1 MFTGEMSFEEI
12 VSVAAAAFSGG
23 GFSLPVAI
31 AAALMLSVTLG
42 RKFLASRYPF
52 FKTDLGGS
60 TLVLALSAVAGVSNA
75 LLAGTAVSF
84 SLILGVAVTA
94 MGGYTGL
101 KKFVLPLLDMAESKF
116 PSWTRIVFVA
126 LRGILG
132 SAAGITAT
140 KAGAQAVTKSPG
152 KGVKG
157 VLGEPKKFPKVKGAK
172 AATRS
177 RP

>member
-1 MFTGEMSFEEI
+1 M
-12 VSVAAAAFSGG
+12 
-23 GFSLPVAI
+23 PVAI

-42 RKFLASRYPF
+42 RKFLASRFPF

-60 TLVLALSAVAGVSNA
+60 TLVLVLSAVAGISNA

-101 KKFVLPLLDMAESKF
+101 KKFVLPLLELLETKIPKLAV
-116 PSWTRIVFVA
+116 VFKL
-126 LRGILG
+126 LRSVIGG
-132 SAAGITAT
+132 SAGIAAT

-157 VLGEPKKFPKVKGAK
+157 VLGEPKKFGKVKGAK
-172 AATRS
+172 GATRS